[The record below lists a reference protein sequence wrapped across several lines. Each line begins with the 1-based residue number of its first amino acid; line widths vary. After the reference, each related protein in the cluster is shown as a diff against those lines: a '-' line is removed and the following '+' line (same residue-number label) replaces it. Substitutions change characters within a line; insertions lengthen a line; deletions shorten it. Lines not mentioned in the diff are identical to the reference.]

1 MGYKQKHPLLD
12 AVMVHNQV
20 FIQGGGID
28 AKMES
33 HRKPPKL

>member
-1 MGYKQKHPLLD
+1 MGYKQKHPYLMQLWYIIKYL
-12 AVMVHNQV
+12 
-20 FIQGGGID
+20 FKGGGID